1 MTLFLD
7 EGTVSTLVNM
17 DDALRTTEAVFDDA
31 GQNRVVNIPRV
42 RAPLAAGFL
51 RITAAVLTTRGY
63 YGVKISSTSVF
74 GRNAGRLFLLY
85 REDGGAAVAAVQV
98 FQMGALRTGAAS
110 GIATKYMAKQ
120 DARVLGVIGSGRQ
133 AKTQIE
139 AICRVRP
146 IEEVRVFGRKQEAL
160 RQFCSD
166 MTKVVKIDVRPAASA
181 EQGVAGADI
190 VVTATTSREPVV
202 LGRWLSPGVHVNA
215 IGANFES
222 RRELDT
228 EAVTRASLVATDDP
242 EQVRY
247 EATDLAAPVREGVFS
262 WDKVLPLGSI
272 VAGQQPGRAS
282 NSDITIYK
290 SLGVA
295 FEDVALAVVAYE
307 RALKL
312 GAGIKL
318 PDLAG

>member
-7 EGTVSTLVNM
+7 ENTVSKLVNM
-17 DDALRTTEAVFDDA
+17 DDALQSTEAVFRDA
-31 GQNRVVNIPRV
+31 GQNSVINIPRV
-42 RAPLAAGFL
+42 RAPLANGIL
-51 RITAAVLTTRGY
+51 RITAAVWTTRGY
-63 YGVKISSTSVF
+63 YGVKVSSTSVF

-85 REDGGAAVAAVQV
+85 QEESGTAVAAVQV

-110 GIATKYMAKQ
+110 GVATKYMARKE
-120 DARVLGVIGSGRQ
+120 ARILGVIGPGRQ

-146 IEEVRVFGRKQEAL
+146 IEEIRVFGRKPEPL
-160 RQFCSD
+160 LQFCSEISEA
-166 MTKVVKIDVRPAASA
+166 VKSDVHPVKCA
-181 EQGVAGADI
+181 EQAVAGAD
-190 VVTATTSREPVV
+190 VLVTATTSSEPVV
-202 LGRWLSPGVHVNA
+202 LGQWLQKGVHINA
-215 IGANFES
+215 IGANYET

-228 EAVTRASLVATDDP
+228 EVITRAAVVATDDI

-247 EATDLAAPVREGVFS
+247 EAMDLAAPVREGLFS
-262 WDKVLPLGSI
+262 WDAVVPLASI
-272 VAGQQPGRAS
+272 VAGHKPGRS
-282 NSDITIYK
+282 SESDITIYK

-295 FEDVALAVVAYE
+295 CEDVALALTAYE
-307 RALKL
+307 RALKS

>member
-7 EGTVSTLVNM
+7 ESTVSKLVNM
-17 DDALRTTEAVFDDA
+17 ADALQSTEAVLRDA
-31 GQNRVVNIPRV
+31 GQNGVINIPRV
-42 RAPLAAGFL
+42 RAPLAKGIL
-51 RITAAVLTTRGY
+51 RITAAVWTARGY
-63 YGVKISSTSVF
+63 YGVKVSSTSVF

-85 REDGGAAVAAVQV
+85 QEESGNAVAAVQV
-98 FQMGALRTGAAS
+98 FQMGTLRTGAAS
-110 GIATKYMAKQ
+110 GVATKYMAKK
-120 DARVLGVIGSGRQ
+120 DARTLGVIGPGRQ

-146 IEEVRVFGRKQEAL
+146 IEEIRVFGRKREPL
-160 RQFCSD
+160 LEFCSEISEA
-166 MTKVVKIDVRPAASA
+166 VKIDVRPAECA
-181 EQGVAGADI
+181 EQAVTGADI
-190 VVTATTSREPVV
+190 IVTATTSSEPVV
-202 LGRWLSPGVHVNA
+202 LGRWLQPGVHINA
-215 IGANFES
+215 IGANYES

-228 EAVTRASLVATDDP
+228 EVVTRAAVVATDDP

-247 EATDLAAPVREGVFS
+247 EATDLAAPVREGLFS
-262 WDKVLPLGSI
+262 WDRVLPLASI
-272 VAGQQPGRAS
+272 VAGQKPGRMAD
-282 NSDITIYK
+282 SDITIYK

-307 RALKL
+307 RALKS